1 MVLILTQKAVLYH
14 PPHDKM
20 HKKGFMISFDTIFQI
35 LRPKYNPETKSFGP
49 SHGIKFHCP
58 NFEAQEFYNDNREYY
73 NDRQE
78 WYEDAWRRGA
88 FISATSWRTVGCANV
103 VYVNGI
109 RYYDCNGVRYEQVY
123 HSGQV
128 TYVIVN

>member
-58 NFEAQEFYNDNREYY
+58 NFEAQEFYNDNAKEVEKWEIECKVLMSEFNFHDLFKAEKRLGKGNFATVYLGMNLKEQ
-73 NDRQE
+73 RKV
-78 WYEDAWRRGA
+78 AIKA
-88 FISATSWRTVGCANV
+88 FGKEATFS
-103 VYVNGI
+103 
-109 RYYDCNGVRYEQVY
+109 Q
-123 HSGQV
+123 
-128 TYVIVN
+128 